1 MKILFY
7 DKKSSARS
15 FCRSGRFFAS
25 ILTISGLLIKI
36 VEIQTFFV
44 LIPFKIQH
52 IENERQK
59 ERQRE
64 RPLYLFSVIFLPIL
78 GLFVK
83 YSKI

>member
-25 ILTISGLLIKI
+25 ILTISGFLLKI

-44 LIPFKIQH
+44 HIPFKIQH
-52 IENERQK
+52 IDKEGQKERQK
-59 ERQRE
+59 ER
-64 RPLYLFSVIFLPIL
+64 PLYWF
-78 GLFVK
+78 
-83 YSKI
+83 

>member
-1 MKILFY
+1 M
-7 DKKSSARS
+7 
-15 FCRSGRFFAS
+15 
-25 ILTISGLLIKI
+25 

-59 ERQRE
+59 ER
-64 RPLYLFSVIFLPIL
+64 PLYLFSVIFLPIL

>member
-1 MKILFY
+1 MKILFN

-59 ERQRE
+59 ER
-64 RPLYLFSVIFLPIL
+64 PLYLFSVIFLLIL